1 MCAPPTSVPS
11 PAVTITGSPINVG
24 FHTGVL
30 VTFTGRAEFNPA
42 VDTPLTVE
50 GVWSKTDPPS
60 DLSAEDR
67 VTIGAVNMVG
77 GSPMV
82 FESNLTIDALEQE
95 KGDSGT
101 YTLSLNISSTQP
113 NTLGTNTS
121 QQRTIVVTSRS
132 CDTVQDTC

>member
-60 DLSAEDR
+60 DLSADER
-67 VTIGAVNMVG
+67 VTIGAVVMVG
-77 GSPMV
+77 GNPMV
-82 FESNLTIDALEQE
+82 FESNLTINRLKEDE
-95 KGDSGT
+95 DSGT
-101 YTLSLNISSTQP
+101 YTIFFNISTTQP
-113 NTLGTNTS
+113 NIVGIAIS
-121 QQRTIVVTSRS
+121 EQRRIMVTSRS
-132 CDTVQDTC
+132 CDNVQDTC